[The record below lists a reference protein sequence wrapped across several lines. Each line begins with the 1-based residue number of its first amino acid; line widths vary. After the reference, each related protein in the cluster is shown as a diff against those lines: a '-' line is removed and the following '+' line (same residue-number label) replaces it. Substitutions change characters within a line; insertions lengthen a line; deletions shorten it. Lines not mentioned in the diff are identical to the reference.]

1 MEEAPAY
8 KDKNLFFD
16 YHGIVPFVNIKTIH
30 LGLSYQLTPLYGNN
44 AIFSNQCFK
53 KNGTFAL
60 GPVYE
65 YQIQHQSPKKKQEM
79 MLKETS
85 DYEQYWEESIY
96 FCEFCFKYTNNEK
109 DLSTHCTKCT
119 YRHNQPGRLAYLADD
134 YAIKKVSPKNHS
146 IFLESLCLF
155 TKFFLDNKSSFC
167 NLGEFEFFIVY
178 ARELHGTSKAQN
190 KPLGFFSK
198 QIASSHFE
206 NLSSILIIPPYR
218 NKGLGTLL
226 IEFSYILSIH
236 ELEFSSKT
244 HNSPE
249 LDGFSTGPESP
260 LSPFGLI
267 LYLNYWQKVLVKEMM
282 NYKQSK
288 NSEPLLIQYLRK
300 RTHFESSHIILTLKY
315 MECIK
320 IDSILKKKYID
331 WERVRQIY
339 RDKKLQNYSPRLN
352 KDDLLIYY

>member
-1 MEEAPAY
+1 MEKTPVYE
-8 KDKNLFFD
+8 DKNQFFD

-53 KNGTFAL
+53 KNGTLVL

-65 YQIQHQSPKKKQEM
+65 KQIQHQLPTKKQEVI
-79 MLKETS
+79 LKETS
-85 DYEQYWEESIY
+85 NYEQYWEESIY
-96 FCEFCFKYTNNEK
+96 FCEFCFKYTNNENE
-109 DLSTHCTKCT
+109 LSKHNKKCT
-119 YRHNQPGRLAYLADD
+119 YRHNQPGRLSYLADD
-134 YAIKKVSPKNHS
+134 YVIKKVSSKNHG

-167 NLGEFEFFIVY
+167 NLDEFEFFLVY
-178 ARELHGTSKAQN
+178 SRELHGTSNVRN

-226 IEFSYILSIH
+226 IEFSYLLSIH
-236 ELEFSSKT
+236 ELEFSSRT
-244 HNSPE
+244 HNSPDI
-249 LDGFSTGPESP
+249 DGFSTGPESP
-260 LSPFGLI
+260 LSPFGLK
-267 LYLNYWQKVLVKEMM
+267 LYLNYWQKVVVKEMM
-282 NYKQSK
+282 NYKQCN
-288 NSEPLLIQYLRK
+288 NSELLLIKYLRE

-315 MECIK
+315 MECIQ
-320 IDSILKKKYID
+320 IDPKLKKKYID

-339 RDKKLQNYSPRLN
+339 EDKNLQSYSPRVN
-352 KDDLLIYY
+352 KNDLLIYF